1 MAHVSIN
8 FIILPTLENL
18 ERGIPVSVAHGHIL
32 QIVKAMPDT
41 IVKQA
46 ANFKKIQ
53 AFS

>member
-1 MAHVSIN
+1 MTHVSN
-8 FIILPTLENL
+8 DFIRLPTLENL